1 MTDVNEVKG
10 WAQALDEP
18 AGRLASRFGRV
29 EPRRRAVA

>member
-1 MTDVNEVKG
+1 MMDAGEAEG
-10 WAQALDEP
+10 WVRGLDEP